1 MLDVSGFPPVSSSR
15 LPIQLKD
22 SLMPMTRITVKTL
35 ALFIAVGLTG
45 IAHAYGGS
53 IVGWGSNSDD
63 QLADI
68 PTGSDYTTVA
78 SNYANVYALTTSG
91 SIAAWGYDSWGQVSN
106 TPTGLGF
113 QSIAAGELNAFA
125 LAADGSI
132 AAWGDSTYGLLD
144 VPTGNDFVAI
154 AAGNYSAYA
163 LRLDGSIAA
172 WGYDGDMEV
181 TGTPSS
187 GVYSAVAG
195 GYAAGFAITA
205 AAVPEPSTYAM
216 ALAGLACGGYSLFR
230 RRRAR

>member
-1 MLDVSGFPPVSSSR
+1 
-15 LPIQLKD
+15 
-22 SLMPMTRITVKTL
+22 MPMTRITVKTL
-35 ALFIAVGLTG
+35 AVFIAVGLTG

-91 SIAAWGYDSWGQVSN
+91 SIAAWGYDSDGQVSN

-187 GVYSAVAG
+187 GVYGAVAG

-216 ALAGLACGGYSLFR
+216 ALAGLACGGSVVFR
-230 RRRAR
+230 RRSAR